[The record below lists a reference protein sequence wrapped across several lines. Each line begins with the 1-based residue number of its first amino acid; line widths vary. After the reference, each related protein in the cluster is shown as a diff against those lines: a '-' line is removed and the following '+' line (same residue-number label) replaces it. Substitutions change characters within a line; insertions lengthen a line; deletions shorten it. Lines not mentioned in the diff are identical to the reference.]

1 MIVKLENQFFNSIH
15 SPMMLILSPEEKRA
29 ISNMASDQ
37 VMIAFYPTDKGYTA
51 DLINQWMRDGI
62 TLEPAPEQPK
72 PLNLVK
78 DDPIP
83 EYIPPARTS
92 LDQEAQ

>member
-15 SPMMLILSPEEKRA
+15 APMMLILNADEKKA
-29 ISNMASDQ
+29 VANMANDQ
-37 VMIAFYPTDKGYTA
+37 VMIAFYPTDKGYTTE
-51 DLINQWMRDGI
+51 LINQWMRDGI
-62 TLEPAPEQPK
+62 SIEPAPEAPG